1 MKYDARA
8 CHFKMDAGRVE
19 LLRCVTITVL
29 EQDAPGQN
37 LPAAVFLTS
46 FL

>member
-8 CHFKMDAGRVE
+8 CHFKMDASCME

-29 EQDAPGQN
+29 E
-37 LPAAVFLTS
+37 
-46 FL
+46 

>member
-8 CHFKMDAGRVE
+8 SHFKMDAGCVE

-29 EQDAPGQN
+29 E
-37 LPAAVFLTS
+37 
-46 FL
+46 

>member
-1 MKYDARA
+1 MKYDARV
-8 CHFKMDAGRVE
+8 CHFKMDAGCVE
-19 LLRCVTITVL
+19 LLRCVTITAL
-29 EQDAPGQN
+29 EQDASGQN

>member
-8 CHFKMDAGRVE
+8 CHFKMDAGCVK

-29 EQDAPGQN
+29 E
-37 LPAAVFLTS
+37 
-46 FL
+46 

>member
-8 CHFKMDAGRVE
+8 CHFKMDAACVE

-29 EQDAPGQN
+29 E
-37 LPAAVFLTS
+37 
-46 FL
+46 

>member
-8 CHFKMDAGRVE
+8 CHFKMDAGCVE

-29 EQDAPGQN
+29 E
-37 LPAAVFLTS
+37 
-46 FL
+46 

>member
-8 CHFKMDAGRVE
+8 YHFKMDAGCVE

-29 EQDAPGQN
+29 E
-37 LPAAVFLTS
+37 
-46 FL
+46 

>member
-1 MKYDARA
+1 MKYDAKA

-29 EQDAPGQN
+29 E
-37 LPAAVFLTS
+37 
-46 FL
+46 